1 MNLHAATDRRRQSSV
16 SRAELRRILENCAI
30 ARPSDRDAL
39 RKQHCVVW
47 YLDVSPMESP
57 DQPPSDCT
65 QETVVAVF
73 RRNAFLDPGNYKL
86 TS

>member
-39 RKQHCVVW
+39 RKQHGVVW
-47 YLDVSPMESP
+47 SVWMFPQWNPLINPL
-57 DQPPSDCT
+57 Q
-65 QETVVAVF
+65 TVHRKQLLLCFGAMLF
-73 RRNAFLDPGNYKL
+73 WTPGITN
-86 TS
+86 